1 MDVFVGAREA
11 SPVWVYDDTL
21 ETPKDT
27 AHREKLIHQRAL
39 RRPYE
44 IGCISALNERISS
57 SERQAVST
65 HLPLVIESSDR
76 LQMKSQSASYPRR
89 ATAIMK
95 EKQSSETVH
104 EPVHEQVEP

>member
-39 RRPYE
+39 RRRQPFYLY
-44 IGCISALNERISS
+44 CVPMTTYTCSS
-57 SERQAVST
+57 IFVFQRMR
-65 HLPLVIESSDR
+65 LVV
-76 LQMKSQSASYPRR
+76 L
-89 ATAIMK
+89 
-95 EKQSSETVH
+95 VL
-104 EPVHEQVEP
+104 